1 MFGNLPAKLWQGDAK
16 SGQDY
21 QDGAMP
27 GQGKG
32 ANVLLWTNLEVPQ
45 QRSENAGQQES
56 AASDSDVN
64 IPQVPRF

>member
-1 MFGNLPAKLWQGDAK
+1 MFGYLPAKLWQGDAK

-21 QDGAMP
+21 YDGAMP
-27 GQGKG
+27 EQGKG
-32 ANVLLWTNLEVPQ
+32 ANVLFCMNLEVPE

-56 AASDSDVN
+56 AASDADVN